1 MKAKDNAVNIFLVD
15 DDNVQL
21 ELVKR
26 QLDQE
31 FKDEVFIRKFK
42 SMEECTAQLR
52 RKPQIVVLDY
62 FLGTKSNGPTGIE
75 LLKEIKKFSPETFV
89 IMVSGQNQ
97 IEVAAN
103 TIKYGAF
110 DYIPK
115 NKSEFSKIK
124 RTVGIALDQIYA
136 ARKLKSFKLFVI
148 AIAVLIIA
156 MYLIRQNFGS

>member
-1 MKAKDNAVNIFLVD
+1 MSAKDNAVNVFLVD
-15 DDNVQL
+15 DDSVQL

-42 SMEECTAQLR
+42 TISECTAQLR

-62 FLGTKSNGPTGIE
+62 FLGTKPNSATGIE
-75 LLKEIKKFSPETFV
+75 LLKEIKKFSPETYV

-115 NKSEFSKIK
+115 NKNEFSKIK
-124 RTVGIALDQIYA
+124 RSVGIALNQVYA
-136 ARKLKSFKLFVI
+136 AKKLRSFKFFVVGV
-148 AIAVLIIA
+148 ALLIVM
-156 MYLIRQNFGS
+156 MYVIRQNFGS